1 MRQDDLPD
9 NHSLKIGNRVEYEK
23 YQRLE
28 QKLDELQDALH
39 DLGEYGSELEDLM
52 EKYDKKS
59 FSLREEYDKELLS
72 TLTNN

>member
-1 MRQDDLPD
+1 MSDKYFPD
-9 NHSLKIGNRVEYEK
+9 NGSLKIGNRVEYEK

-28 QKLDELQDALH
+28 QKLEELQDALH
-39 DLGEYGSELEDLM
+39 DLGEYDTVLESLM

-59 FSLREEYDKELLS
+59 FSLRAEYDKELLS